1 MLRAHPGHAV
11 VWRTWLVLLAALTM
25 AIAPFAAPNASAQ
38 NADRD
43 PFEIILTHEEGGGK
57 DVVVAVDEDCSDA
70 RARCAHRRWERDG
83 ESDASVGPI
92 VTVNKVW
99 VARDVETARAIYRE
113 QESRQREFPE
123 RPLDEYVNGPFKFEP
138 PRTPP
143 AEEWT
148 ALSGCFR
155 DQCEAPGRLD
165 VHQRMI
171 ARKGSVVSVLY
182 LFGRS
187 RTATPDLTVFFTT
200 QVMERVW

>member
-1 MLRAHPGHAV
+1 MVATAPVAAS
-11 VWRTWLVLLAALTM
+11 TALAQ
-25 AIAPFAAPNASAQ
+25 SG
-38 NADRD
+38 DRD
-43 PFEIILTHEEGGGK
+43 PFGIILTNDEGGGK
-57 DVVVAVDEDCSDA
+57 DVVLAIEEDCSDA

-83 ESDASVGPI
+83 ETDASVGPI

-99 VARDVETARAIYRE
+99 IAKDVETAKAIYRE

-123 RPLDEYVNGPFKFEP
+123 RPADEYVNGPFKFEAP
-138 PRTPP
+138 LDPP

-155 DQCEAPGRLD
+155 DACESTGRID

-182 LFGRS
+182 MFGRS
-187 RTATPDLTVFFTT
+187 RTTTPDLTVFFTSL
-200 QVMERVW
+200 VLDRV